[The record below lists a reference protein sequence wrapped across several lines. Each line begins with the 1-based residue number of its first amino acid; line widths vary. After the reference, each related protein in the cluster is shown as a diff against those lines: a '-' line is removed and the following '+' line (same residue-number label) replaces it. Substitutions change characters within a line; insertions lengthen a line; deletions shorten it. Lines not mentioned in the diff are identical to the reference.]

1 MPYYEFEL
9 VTDATCQHQG
19 GMILEDRQGAAD
31 QAERLAA
38 ELTLVRPE
46 LMSHNSAIRVRDQS
60 NAEIYCTALDALA
73 IRKRHPGPSTSL
85 YSR

>member
-1 MPYYEFEL
+1 
-9 VTDATCQHQG
+9 
-19 GMILEDRQGAAD
+19 MILEDGAAD

-60 NAEIYCTALDALA
+60 NAEIYRTALDTSL
-73 IRKRHPGPSTSL
+73 IRKRHPGPNKVS